1 MSVDDH
7 RIQDARYLNGIS
19 LTKREVE
26 CLEWIANGKSS
37 WDIGQI
43 LGISPDTVNYHVKK
57 TLRKLDVSSRTTAV
71 VRAISLGL
79 IG

>member
-1 MSVDDH
+1 MSVDD
-7 RIQDARYLNGIS
+7 RGIQEVQCLNEIS
-19 LTKREVE
+19 LTKREIE

-43 LGISPDTVNYHVKK
+43 LGISTDTVNYHVKK

-71 VRAISLGL
+71 VKAISLGL
-79 IG
+79 IR

>member
-7 RIQDARYLNGIS
+7 GIQEVQCLNGIS
-19 LTKREVE
+19 LTKREIE

-43 LGISPDTVNYHVKK
+43 LGISTDTVNYHVKK

-71 VRAISLGL
+71 VKAISLGL
-79 IG
+79 IR